1 MSTKQKVLLSLSI
14 LIIFSLLLFI
24 IFGDNG
30 LVDLNLL
37 KRERNGLIEKNDRIT
52 MDNFS
57 LYREI
62 DRLKH
67 DSGYIGDVVR
77 RELGLIA
84 EGEVIFKLKNNGEH
98 KVKNE

>member
-1 MSTKQKVLLSLSI
+1 MSAKQTILLSLSI

-24 IFGDNG
+24 VFGDNG

-37 KRERNGLIEKNDRIT
+37 KRERNGLIEKNAGIT
-52 MDNFS
+52 MDNLS

-62 DRLKH
+62 DRLEH
-67 DSGYIGDVVR
+67 DSGYIEDVVR

-84 EGEVIFKLKNNGEH
+84 EDEVIFKVKGVH

>member
-1 MSTKQKVLLSLSI
+1 MSSKQKILLSLSI
-14 LIIFSLLLFI
+14 LVIFSLLLFI

-37 KRERNGLIEKNDRIT
+37 EKERDGLIEKNAGIT
-52 MDNFS
+52 INNLS

-62 DRLKH
+62 DRLEH
-67 DSGYIGDVVR
+67 DFGYIEDVVR

-84 EGEVIFKLKNNGEH
+84 EGEVIFKLKNKGEH
-98 KVKNE
+98 KVKK

>member
-1 MSTKQKVLLSLSI
+1 MSSKQKILLSLSI
-14 LIIFSLLLFI
+14 LIIFSLLLII
-24 IFGDNG
+24 IFGDKG

-37 KRERNGLIEKNDRIT
+37 KKKRDRLIEKNANIT
-52 MDNFS
+52 MDNLS

-67 DSGYIGDVVR
+67 DSRYIEDVVR

-84 EGEVIFKLKNNGEH
+84 EGDVIFKLKNNGEH
-98 KVKNE
+98 KVKK

>member
-1 MSTKQKVLLSLSI
+1 MSSKQKILLSLSI

-30 LVDLNLL
+30 LVDLDLL
-37 KRERNGLIEKNDRIT
+37 ERERDALIEKNDRIT
-52 MDNFS
+52 MNNLS

-62 DRLKH
+62 DRLEH
-67 DSGYIGDVVR
+67 DSGYIEDVVR

-84 EGEVIFKLKNNGEH
+84 EDEVIFKLKSGH
-98 KVKNE
+98 KVKK